1 MTYIEISWLPEEKNE
16 VTMGALISGVFMK
29 SALLM
34 LAIGLA
40 MLSFPGYAE
49 DVRDEKV
56 QFAPGSNGVTIK
68 DTISGHQS
76 INYRLSARAGQSMTI
91 ALNSNNTANYFN
103 IFAPGKAPGGE
114 AMYIGSVNGNQY
126 SGTLPLDGVYTVQVY
141 MMRSAARRNE
151 KANYTLDI
159 RIDGTA
165 EDPTSQPPGGFD
177 SKLEL
182 QGISFHITSPNQG
195 SINQL
200 VIVPAGLSIDNSV
213 IQREIDGTV
222 TNAEIADL
230 NVDGSPEI
238 YVYIN
243 SAGSGSYGQLIAYA
257 VNNKKSL
264 SEIYLPPIENDPKN
278 SRGYMGHDEFAVVEN
293 ILGRRFPVY
302 REGDTNA
309 MPTGLTRQLQYKLT
323 QGEASWV
330 LVLDKSIEY

>member
-1 MTYIEISWLPEEKNE
+1 MAEPISMK
-16 VTMGALISGVFMK
+16 IMK

-34 LAIGLA
+34 LVIGLA
-40 MLSFPGYAE
+40 TLSFPLYAE
-49 DVRDEKV
+49 DARDEKV

-68 DTISGHQS
+68 DTISGYQS
-76 INYRLSARAGQSMTI
+76 INYRLSARTGQSMTI
-91 ALNSNNTANYFN
+91 ALNSSNAANYFN
-103 IFAPGKAPGGE
+103 IFAPAKAPGGE
-114 AMYIGSVNGNQY
+114 AMFIGSVNGSQY

-159 RIDGTA
+159 RIDETA
-165 EDPTSQPPGGFD
+165 EGPKLRQPDGFD

-222 TNAEIADL
+222 TSAEIADL

-238 YVYIN
+238 YIYIN
-243 SAGSGSYGQLIAYA
+243 SAGSGSYGELVAYA
-257 VNNKKSL
+257 VNHKKSL
-264 SEIYLPPIENDPKN
+264 SEIYLPPIENNKDN

-293 ILGRRFPVY
+293 ILARRFPVY
-302 REGDTNA
+302 AESDTNA
-309 MPTGLTRQLQYKLT
+309 NPTGATRQLQYKLT
-323 QGEASWV
+323 KGEASWI
-330 LVLDKSIEY
+330 LVLDKSIEF